1 MEILK
6 IEIKSCT
13 ISPEKAPVSL
23 LVEYTHYQHL
33 CAGSRNG
40 KYSNGTAN
48 GHGLPSLHYDNGGL
62 GGPIYSGLSTGPRP
76 PPAVYQPPMTPRAR
90 TPNRTPR
97 SRARARHRA
106 REAGQ
111 FDLAPDQYS
120 LHSRPASQAGSY
132 RKQAAILPLIS

>member
-1 MEILK
+1 VSVCVYMQRRQWIVLQ
-6 IEIKSCT
+6 IPPCT
-13 ISPEKAPVSL
+13 YPNNCV
-23 LVEYTHYQHL
+23 
-33 CAGSRNG
+33 GSRNG
-40 KYSNGTAN
+40 KYSNGAAN

>member
-1 MEILK
+1 M
-6 IEIKSCT
+6 ST
-13 ISPEKAPVSL
+13 V
-23 LVEYTHYQHL
+23 
-33 CAGSRNG
+33 GSRNG
-40 KYSNGTAN
+40 KYSNGSAN
-48 GHGLPSLHYDNGGL
+48 GHGLPSLHYDN
-62 GGPIYSGLSTGPRP
+62 GPIYSGLSTGPRP
-76 PPAVYQPPMTPRAR
+76 PPAVYQPPTTPRSR

-132 RKQAAILPLIS
+132 RKTSRV